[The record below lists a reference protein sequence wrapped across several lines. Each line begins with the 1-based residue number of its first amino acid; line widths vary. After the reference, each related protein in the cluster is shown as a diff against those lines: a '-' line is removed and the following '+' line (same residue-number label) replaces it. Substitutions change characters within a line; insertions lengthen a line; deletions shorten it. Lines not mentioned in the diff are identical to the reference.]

1 MGGNTVPTGPKSDP
15 RVRNQN
21 VTPRASRR
29 IDRSRSRRRSAIDFG
44 GIFRTALSLAKPAA
58 ILIAIVVAIL
68 GYNALANSR
77 LFLLNRVIVSDAAA
91 PLQADVEQMIRRT
104 VGQSRLMEV
113 DLCALRQKIEAMPR
127 VKAASVSRVLPDGIF
142 VRIVER
148 QPAILVR
155 RDSEALM
162 WLDEDAVEMGEFSE
176 VKLRGSK
183 PGDAPEIPPIAQGFA
198 ESPRSQ
204 SAMAEDRERIAI
216 YKQIEREFSEEPNP
230 LWSLIDQIDLTFIKD
245 INVRLA
251 HPPVLI
257 HIGSTDFRKRFE
269 RALQVLQAVK
279 RGDSELPSRF
289 RVQDVDRLIQNA
301 NNISF
306 IDAARGDR
314 IVVNIATPGALKTVR
329 QESVPDK
336 VPKKKK

>member
-1 MGGNTVPTGPKSDP
+1 MPNGPKNDP
-15 RVRNQN
+15 RVRNQS
-21 VTPRASRR
+21 VTPRASRK
-29 IDRSRSRRRSAIDFG
+29 IDRSRSRRRSTVDFG
-44 GIFRTALSLAKPAA
+44 SFFRNALMLVKPAA
-58 ILIAIVVAIL
+58 ILIAIVMAIL

-77 LFLLNRVIVSDAAA
+77 LFALNRIIVSDAQQ
-91 PLQADVEQMIRRT
+91 PLQTDIEQMIRRT

-113 DLCALRQKIEAMPR
+113 DLTALRQKIEAMPR
-127 VKAASVSRVLPDGIF
+127 VKGASVSRVLPDGIF
-142 VRIVER
+142 VKVVER

-155 RDSEALM
+155 RDSEALV
-162 WLDEDAVEMGEFSE
+162 WLDEDAIEMGEFSE
-176 VKLRGSK
+176 VNVPPGASSK
-183 PGDAPEIPPIAQGFA
+183 PGEAPEIPPIAKGFTEGA
-198 ESPRSQ
+198 RSQ
-204 SAMAEDRERIAI
+204 AAIAEDRERIAI
-216 YKQIEREFSEEPNP
+216 YKQIERELIEDPNP
-230 LWSLIDQIDLTFIKD
+230 LWSLIDQIDLTFTRD

-289 RVQDVDRLIQNA
+289 RVQDIDRLIQNA

-314 IVVNIATPGALKTVR
+314 IVVNIATPGAPKTVR
-329 QESVPDK
+329 QGSTPDK
-336 VPKKKK
+336 SPKKKKK

>member
-1 MGGNTVPTGPKSDP
+1 VATGRNEP

-29 IDRSRSRRRSAIDFG
+29 IDRSRSRRRSAIDLRS
-44 GIFRTALSLAKPAA
+44 IFRTAVAFAKPATV
-58 ILIAIVVAIL
+58 LITIIVAIL

-77 LFLLNRVIVSDAAA
+77 FFLLNRVIVSDAAP
-91 PLQADVEQMIRRT
+91 PLQGDVEQMIRRT
-104 VGQSRLMEV
+104 VGQSSLMEV
-113 DLCALRQKIEAMPR
+113 DLSALRQKIEAMPR
-127 VKAASVSRVLPDGIF
+127 VKGASVSRVLPDGIF
-142 VRIVER
+142 VRVVER

-155 RDSEALM
+155 RDSEALV
-162 WLDEDAVEMGEFSE
+162 WLDDDAIDMGEFSE
-176 VKLRGSK
+176 VKLPGSSSRA
-183 PGDAPEIPPIAQGFA
+183 GEASEIPPIAKGFSEGA
-198 ESPRSQ
+198 RSQ
-204 SAMAEDRERIAI
+204 SAIAEDRERIAI

-230 LWSLIDQIDLTFIKD
+230 LWGLIDQIDLTFTRD

-279 RGDSELPSRF
+279 RGDSELPTRF
-289 RVQDVDRLIQNA
+289 RVQDIDRLIQNA

-314 IVVNIATPGALKTVR
+314 IVVNIATPGAAKTVR
-329 QESVPDK
+329 QESGPDK
-336 VPKKKK
+336 APKKRK